1 MPLVLAIGDPR
12 HRTGGHPTGIDAT
25 QPPPSFSQTTTRC
38 SSSPMVWFPTPA
50 ETGSGRTSTTSMSGV
65 VSVTRRGATYM
76 LLRSAADLIDQIAL
90 LIMLLILLPPV
101 RQVRAGCEH

>member
-1 MPLVLAIGDPR
+1 
-12 HRTGGHPTGIDAT
+12 
-25 QPPPSFSQTTTRC
+25 
-38 SSSPMVWFPTPA
+38 MVWLPTPA

-65 VSVTRRGATYM
+65 VPVTRRGATYM